1 VKSNTKK
8 KRKERKKNMSAT
20 ASPHDSLRSL
30 IVSMMTNDVRR
41 FAESGLVD
49 GRLDL
54 DHHVLAAQTTSPSPS
69 SVPDYIARM
78 FPMIHLED
86 DSKLADLRRALIK
99 DDQKRIVIDNE
110 LTFPS
115 LHFEDFAELFDHIDR
130 AVNGFR
136 SGRVLPRPE
145 HSVLWLM
152 LKDLEVGQP
161 KICVSLRGMK
171 GMVYGFFADLS
182 PLDPKRFCDHCGPKD
197 GNQTLKLCGGC
208 KAVRYCRPSEEGRRS
223 CQKEAWDAHK
233 LQCPHLSAAMT
244 EAKAKRRE
252 SA

>member
-1 VKSNTKK
+1 
-8 KRKERKKNMSAT
+8 
-20 ASPHDSLRSL
+20 
-30 IVSMMTNDVRR
+30 
-41 FAESGLVD
+41 
-49 GRLDL
+49 
-54 DHHVLAAQTTSPSPS
+54 
-69 SVPDYIARM
+69 M
-78 FPMIHLED
+78 FPVIDLGD
-86 DSKLADLRRALIK
+86 DSKLADLRDALM
-99 DDQKRIVIDNE
+99 DEDQVRIVIDNE

-115 LHFEDFAELFDHIDR
+115 LHFEDFAELFDHIDS

-197 GNQTLKLCGGC
+197 EPEILKLCGGC
-208 KAVRYCRPSEEGRRS
+208 KAVRYCRPSEEEGDS
-223 CQKEAWDAHK
+223 CQKKAWDSHK
-233 LQCPHLSAAMT
+233 LQCPHLAAAMT